1 MSLLLESQQAN
12 NKHNTA
18 WKECL
23 YGIYALIGLY
33 QKSHSFAALTRSISD
48 TCQLMHKYNTEI

>member
-18 WKECL
+18 RKVL
-23 YGIYALIGLY
+23 DGNYTLIGLY
-33 QKSHSFAALTRSISD
+33 QKSHTFAALTR
-48 TCQLMHKYNTEI
+48 